1 MENCAFP
8 LDFEFKIATLHNDF
22 TVKDANGNTLAYV
35 RQKLL
40 KLVDEVVVFEDESRA
55 KEIYRIKADRWI
67 DFSAVYTFTDKF
79 GVEVGKIGRKGF
91 ASIWKANYEIFDR
104 DRAPDLFIRE
114 ENAWI
119 KVADAILGEIPLLNF
134 FTGYFLNPS
143 YMLTRPDGNHVAR
156 LKKLPSFWGR
166 KFRLEQLAPFEI
178 GEEERMTLGMIM
190 MILLERHR
198 G

>member
-1 MENCAFP
+1 MENCVFP

-79 GVEVGKIGRKGF
+79 GVDVGKIGRKGF

-104 DRAPDLFIRE
+104 DRAPDLFI
-114 ENAWI
+114 
-119 KVADAILGEIPLLNF
+119 K
-134 FTGYFLNPS
+134 
-143 YMLTRPDGNHVAR
+143 
-156 LKKLPSFWGR
+156 
-166 KFRLEQLAPFEI
+166 
-178 GEEERMTLGMIM
+178 
-190 MILLERHR
+190 
-198 G
+198 

>member
-1 MENCAFP
+1 MENLTFP
-8 LDFEFKIATLHNDF
+8 LEFQFQVATLHNDF
-22 TVKDANGNTLAYV
+22 IIRDAQGKTLAYV

-40 KLVDEVVVFEDESRA
+40 KLIDEVQVFENESRA

-67 DFSAVYTFTDKF
+67 DFSAVYTFFDQF

-104 DRAPDLFIRE
+104 EKAADLFIRE
-114 ENAWI
+114 ENAWV
-119 KVADAILGEIPLLNF
+119 KVADALIGEIPLLNLF
-134 FTGYFLNPS
+134 SGYFLNPS
-143 YMLTRPDGNHVAR
+143 YLISRPDGTPVAR

-166 KFRLEQLAPFEI
+166 KFSVHKLADFEI
-178 GEEERMTLGMIM
+178 GEEERLVLGLM
-190 MILLERHR
+190 MMLLLERRR

>member
-1 MENCAFP
+1 MENLAFP
-8 LDFEFKIATLHNDF
+8 LEFQFQVATLHNDF
-22 TVKDANGNTLAYV
+22 TVKDANGRTLAYV

-40 KLVDEVVVFEDESRA
+40 KLIDEVQVYENESRA

-67 DFSAVYTFTDKF
+67 DFSAVYTFFDQF

-104 DRAPDLFIRE
+104 EKAADLFIRE
-114 ENAWI
+114 ENGWV
-119 KVADAILGEIPLLNF
+119 KVADALIGEIPLLNL

-143 YMLTRPDGNHVAR
+143 YLITRPDGTPVAR

-166 KFRLEQLAPFEI
+166 KFQLKQLAGFEI
-178 GEEERMTLGMIM
+178 GEEERMVLGVM
-190 MILLERHR
+190 MMLLLERRR